1 MLANVTIS
9 HPSCWKIS
17 SAFNPATLCPSHWQ
31 QAASYSHPTATML
44 TTLSPLEKW
53 PKTPPIWLQKAG
65 INGPLL
71 SQQRKVR
78 FQHILHF
85 QKHIHTPRKPESRSS
100 SPTTQK
106 QPQNTYFHPLHTP
119 KITIIHTT
127 TKTSS
132 FFSFS
137 CLLTTRKRQK
147 FKPSLLLK
155 SFGQEVKFCWYN
167 FSLYHFHFLFYS
179 IFIILVS
186 SSCFHHP
193 FRIIMHYFGFWL
205 W

>member
-1 MLANVTIS
+1 MDHFYLS
-9 HPSCWKIS
+9 RKRLDS
-17 SAFNPATLCPSHWQ
+17 SIFYT
-31 QAASYSHPTATML
+31 
-44 TTLSPLEKW
+44 
-53 PKTPPIWLQKAG
+53 PK
-65 INGPLL
+65 
-71 SQQRKVR
+71 
-78 FQHILHF
+78 
-85 QKHIHTPRKPESRSS
+85 KHIHTSKKFKSRSS
-100 SPTTQK
+100 SLSTLK
-106 QPQNTYFHPLHTP
+106 QPINTHFQPLHIP
-119 KITIIHTT
+119 KFTLIHTR

-167 FSLYHFHFLFYS
+167 FSLYHFHFLFFS

-186 SSCFHHP
+186 SPCFHHSL
-193 FRIIMHYFGFWL
+193 RILVHYCGLWL